1 MTDFLVKGVSTTE
14 RAQLYA
20 AFPTVAPADL
30 EAVIQVLPTSREVAL
45 PGGKSYP
52 VKTLLSADAEEVLLA
67 GSLVRV
73 PGRVYFAEPVAGAE
87 QVLTGRQ
94 QGVLHCLYLRHH
106 DGYVRQRRLEQLL
119 AIPVEAFTVP
129 FTFSLIGDYVKEIL
143 EVLQG
148 ALTPELLPVYIA
160 FIRENPLYWQR
171 TKGRVASYWN
181 VYYRWRGA
189 RHFRY
194 YVGARLLARLQ
205 QACLLAGITNK

>member
-1 MTDFLVKGVSTTE
+1 VKS
-14 RAQLYA
+14 
-20 AFPTVAPADL
+20 
-30 EAVIQVLPTSREVAL
+30 
-45 PGGKSYP
+45 
-52 VKTLLSADAEEVLLA
+52 LLSADAEEVLLA

-94 QGVLHCLYLRHH
+94 QQVLHSIYLRHH
-106 DGYVRQRRLEQLL
+106 DGYVRQRRLEQL
-119 AIPVEAFTVP
+119 E
-129 FTFSLIGDYVKEIL
+129 S
-143 EVLQG
+143 
-148 ALTPELLPVYIA
+148 ALTPELLPVYIE
-160 FIRENPLYWQR
+160 FIRENTLYWQR

-205 QACLLAGITNK
+205 QACRLAGITNK